1 MNYQLANH
9 AHNLVLNSALEA
21 RIEQEVRALDP
32 LVEHFPEDET
42 LLRIVIED
50 GPVHQYTINL
60 RLSLPSA
67 VLTAHESSGD
77 LIHAINEALAK
88 LRRQIIEHKARLRRE
103 DEYKRKNRRK

>member
-1 MNYQLANH
+1 
-9 AHNLVLNSALEA
+9 
-21 RIEQEVRALDP
+21 
-32 LVEHFPEDET
+32 
-42 LLRIVIED
+42 
-50 GPVHQYTINL
+50 
-60 RLSLPSA
+60 